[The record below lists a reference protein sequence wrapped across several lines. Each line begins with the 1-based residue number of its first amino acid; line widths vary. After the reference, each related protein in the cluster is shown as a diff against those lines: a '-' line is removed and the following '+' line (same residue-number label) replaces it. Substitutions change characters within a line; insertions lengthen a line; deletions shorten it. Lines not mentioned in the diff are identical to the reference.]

1 VACASALLDR
11 GLEVTLLDGGL
22 ALESDRRALVDDLA
36 ASAPGAWPAASL
48 AKLRGSAPT
57 LGGVQLKY
65 AYGSDFPY
73 RDAERLVPFEN
84 RGTATRPTL
93 ARGGFSSVWGAAVL
107 PYRARDIADW
117 PFGLAELEP
126 HYRAA
131 CAMLAPSA
139 VRDDL
144 EEILP
149 LYMDA
154 PRPLRPS
161 AQAEALLCDLEASAA
176 TLKADGIRFGRARLA
191 VRAED
196 DARGPG
202 CVYCGLCLHG
212 CPYGLIYDA
221 STTLAALRRRAGFR
235 YVTDAVV
242 ERIEEAGGAV
252 RLIGSTRTKGEPL
265 YFEAARAYLACGV
278 VSTTRLLLASLE
290 AFDRPVEIRDSQYFL
305 LPWIRARG
313 AGAAHEDA
321 LHTLAQVFIELSD
334 DAPAP
339 SAHLQ
344 VYTYNDHYRA
354 LVERMLGPA
363 AGLARR
369 PTEAL
374 LSRLLLIQGY
384 LHSSVSPSMR
394 ATLRQRGGR
403 AVLEI
408 EARTQPDSRR
418 ALRRVTRRLLRH
430 ARAFRAVPILPLLQV
445 APPGRGFHS
454 GGSFPM
460 RESPGPFECD
470 RLGRPHGFTRVHV
483 VDATAFPSIPA
494 TTITLSVMANA
505 HRIGSMGDVD

>member
-1 VACASALLDR
+1 
-11 GLEVTLLDGGL
+11 
-22 ALESDRRALVDDLA
+22 
-36 ASAPGAWPAASL
+36 
-48 AKLRGSAPT
+48 
-57 LGGVQLKY
+57 
-65 AYGSDFPY
+65 
-73 RDAERLVPFEN
+73 
-84 RGTATRPTL
+84 
-93 ARGGFSSVWGAAVL
+93 VL
-107 PYRARDIADW
+107 PYRAQDLADW
-117 PFGLAELEP
+117 PFGLGELEP

-131 CAMLAPSA
+131 CAILAPSA

-144 EEILP
+144 AEILP
-149 LYMDA
+149 LYADA
-154 PRPLRPS
+154 PRPLRAS
-161 AQAEALLCDLEASAA
+161 AQAEALLRDLEASAA
-176 TLKADGIRFGRARLA
+176 TLRADGIRFGRARLA
-191 VRAED
+191 LRAVD

-221 STTLAALRRRAGFR
+221 STTLAALRRREGFR
-235 YVTDAVV
+235 YLGDAVV
-242 ERIEEAGGAV
+242 ERIEESGGAV
-252 RLIGSTRTKGEPL
+252 RLFGSSRTKGEPL
-265 YFEAARAYLACGV
+265 RFEATRAYLACGV

-313 AGAAHEDA
+313 AGAVHEEA
-321 LHTLAQVFIELSD
+321 LHTLAQVFIELED

-369 PTEAL
+369 PVEAF

-384 LHSSVSPSMR
+384 LHSSVSPSIR
-394 ATLRQRGGR
+394 ATLRRKEGR
-403 AVLEI
+403 AVLEL
-408 EARTQPDSRR
+408 EARPHPDSRR

-430 ARAFRAVPILPLLQV
+430 ARAFRAVPVLPLLQV

-470 RLGRPHGFTRVHV
+470 RLGRPHGFARVHV

-505 HRIGSMGDVD
+505 HRIGCAVGET